1 MNFREL
7 SVRTRLSLGFGGLA
21 LLVLLA
27 STLAIVSLAD
37 ANAVFENYVNGI
49 DARARL
55 AEQVRSAVE
64 RRAIA
69 ARNLV
74 LLTERSELE
83 SEKAA
88 VAAAHRDVDR
98 HLAELRQRVQGAD
111 VAPEARQL
119 VADIAQIEQAYGPV
133 ALAIVEL
140 ALQGRQEA
148 AVAKM
153 NQECRPLL
161 ARLLSRTE
169 AYARLTQV
177 RSQELVAEAEA
188 RYVQH
193 RLLLLLACLAAIT
206 TALAAGWLIT
216 RSLTRALGAE
226 PGQLGAAAQR
236 VAAGDL
242 AQPWPWSRRLP
253 AACWPRWARCSAA
266 WWTSCSRCARP
277 PTRSPWAWARSPPA
291 TAT

>member
-140 ALQGRQEA
+140 ALQGGR
-148 AVAKM
+148 
-153 NQECRPLL
+153 RP
-161 ARLLSRTE
+161 
-169 AYARLTQV
+169 Q
-177 RSQELVAEAEA
+177 
-188 RYVQH
+188 
-193 RLLLLLACLAAIT
+193 
-206 TALAAGWLIT
+206 
-216 RSLTRALGAE
+216 
-226 PGQLGAAAQR
+226 
-236 VAAGDL
+236 
-242 AQPWPWSRRLP
+242 
-253 AACWPRWARCSAA
+253 WPR
-266 WWTSCSRCARP
+266 
-277 PTRSPWAWARSPPA
+277 
-291 TAT
+291 